1 MKKIVNDVNNVEE
14 EMIQG
19 LVKSAPK
26 KLRKL
31 DYGTIVVRADKKEGK
46 VALVS
51 GGGSGHEPAHA
62 GYVGTGMLDC
72 AVAGTVF
79 TSPTPDQVLEGIK
92 AVATDKGVLCV
103 VKNYTGD
110 VMNFEMAIEM
120 AADEDIKAD
129 YVVVNDDVAVRD
141 SLYTTGRRGVAGTI
155 FVHKIA
161 GAKAEQG
168 AELPEVKA
176 VAEKVIANVRSMGMA
191 IEPCTVPA
199 AGKPG
204 FELADDEMEIGIGI
218 HGEPGTHREK
228 LRPANEIAKM
238 LVDQILADL
247 DYKGHEVVVLING
260 MGGTPLMEL
269 YIVNNFVQDYLKEQ
283 GIAVYDTMVGNYMT
297 SIEMAGFSITLLR
310 LDDELKGLYDAPA
323 DTLAWKKEE
332 GMSSL
337 DTKQMAAII
346 EGMAKKIEAEKDYL
360 TQLDNEIGDGDHGI
374 NLARGFEAVE
384 KKLPSLAGGD
394 IGALLKG
401 VGMQL
406 VSTVGGASGP
416 LYGTAFMK
424 AGMAC
429 KGLTE
434 LDGPAFIKAME
445 AAVDGIKMRGKATE
459 GEKTML
465 DALCPALKVM
475 QDEVAA
481 GKSLK
486 EALQDAAAA
495 AEKGVEYTK
504 TIIATKGRASY
515 LGERSLGHQDPG
527 ATSSLYLLQV
537 LAEMA

>member
-31 DYGTIVVRADKKEGK
+31 DYGTIVVRADKKEDK

-161 GAKAEQG
+161 
-168 AELPEVKA
+168 

-228 LRPANEIAKM
+228 MRPANEIAKM

-283 GIAVYDTMVGNYMT
+283 GISVYDTMVGNYMT

-310 LDDELKGLYDAPA
+310 LDDEMKALYDAPA
-323 DTLAWKKEE
+323 DTLAWKK
-332 GMSSL
+332 
-337 DTKQMAAII
+337 
-346 EGMAKKIEAEKDYL
+346 
-360 TQLDNEIGDGDHGI
+360 
-374 NLARGFEAVE
+374 
-384 KKLPSLAGGD
+384 
-394 IGALLKG
+394 
-401 VGMQL
+401 
-406 VSTVGGASGP
+406 
-416 LYGTAFMK
+416 
-424 AGMAC
+424 
-429 KGLTE
+429 
-434 LDGPAFIKAME
+434 
-445 AAVDGIKMRGKATE
+445 
-459 GEKTML
+459 
-465 DALCPALKVM
+465 
-475 QDEVAA
+475 
-481 GKSLK
+481 
-486 EALQDAAAA
+486 
-495 AEKGVEYTK
+495 
-504 TIIATKGRASY
+504 
-515 LGERSLGHQDPG
+515 
-527 ATSSLYLLQV
+527 
-537 LAEMA
+537 